1 MHLHETEPAAGTAA
15 NRLRRRIRVATT
27 ILIAGLVISG
37 ATAIPL
43 QWELGILHG
52 LVGNSPGHADT
63 RLEPNLAGWV
73 NRVHCGLVETNQHY
87 PFVAYGTDW
96 LAFGHFVIA
105 LFFVGAWRDPVRNR
119 WLFQAGMIACVA
131 VVPYAMLFGY
141 LREIPAAWRCID
153 ASFGVGGFIPLWLAH
168 RWTNQLVQKVVA
180 QTEDVP
186 ICPNPAN

>member
-1 MHLHETEPAAGTAA
+1 MPLHETEPAASMAA
-15 NRLRRRIRVATT
+15 KRLLRRIRVATT
-27 ILIAGLVISG
+27 ILIIGLVISG

-43 QWELGILHG
+43 QWELGILHD
-52 LVGNSPGHADT
+52 LVGDSPRQEATHLG
-63 RLEPNLAGWV
+63 PNLADWV
-73 NRVHCGLVETNQHY
+73 TRVHLGLVDTNQRY

-96 LAFGHFVIA
+96 LAFGHFIIA
-105 LFFVGAWRDPVRNR
+105 VFFVGAWRDPVRNR

-131 VVPYAMLFGY
+131 VVPYAIFFGY

-168 RWTNQLVQKVVA
+168 RWTKQLIQEVDA
-180 QTEDVP
+180 RTDDVP